1 MLKLIARGGMSHN
14 VNIYQYLIF
23 FPTFFAEGVLF
34 HLLHRLAFPFHHQEG
49 GADGSQWIPMDPNG
63 SQWIPAKRNVTIFA
77 TPHVFHWLYSHRYI
91 YIYIYRW
98 LVLYSPCWSN
108 QIYGHSGSLTQKST
122 LAVWLCCSFQAAEEN
137 SMLSSLFD
145 ELLGGSTIWI
155 DDDWWLIP
163 AIKMAIH
170 RGGGSDM
177 IRWWILLP
185 SFPRANIAVLSSGFP
200 GWNAGRMTPPTW
212 IPVRWWAKWEAVVTH
227 PLSHWWPWRWD
238 GIELSH

>member
-49 GADGSQWIPMDPNG
+49 GADGSQWIPMDP
-63 SQWIPAKRNVTIFA
+63 SETERDHFRN
-77 TPHVFHWLYSHRYI
+77 
-91 YIYIYRW
+91 
-98 LVLYSPCWSN
+98 SPCWSN
-108 QIYGHSGSLTQKST
+108 QIYGHSGSLTQKNT

-155 DDDWWLIP
+155 DDD
-163 AIKMAIH
+163 
-170 RGGGSDM
+170 
-177 IRWWILLP
+177 
-185 SFPRANIAVLSSGFP
+185 
-200 GWNAGRMTPPTW
+200 
-212 IPVRWWAKWEAVVTH
+212 
-227 PLSHWWPWRWD
+227 
-238 GIELSH
+238 